1 MNGSAGNGFSD
12 AEIIARSL
20 VEPHAFGEIFNRHYR
35 TIYRYGARRLGV
47 EAADDIAMEVFLR
60 AFDLRDRFD
69 IDRSSCRPWLFGIA
83 SNVCRTESR
92 RRYREA
98 RAVRRINVEP
108 LLIDPSADIAWRVD
122 AHQQVKDCGLI
133 ESINQLRDEERETLL
148 LFALADATYSEI
160 AETLEVPIGTV
171 RSRLARIREKLREPL
186 QRLRDSTEEA
196 GP

>member
-12 AEIIARSL
+12 AEIVARSL

-122 AHQQVKDCGLI
+122 AHQQVKDCGLF